1 LGAGVCLLCA
11 VAGAGFPLLWL
22 RDQVRARHRALARAL
37 PYGLDLLTLSVE
49 AGLDFPAALA
59 KVVDKGRSGP
69 LADELSVVLKELRLG
84 KTREEALRNLGRR
97 VDLPALTSFVQA
109 LVHAD
114 RMGTPLGKVLRIL
127 SIQLRIE
134 RSQRAEK
141 LANEAP
147 VKLLLPAA
155 RLRQADRIQVGTVIF
170 EFRDLGE
177 RPGLPGSGASRSR
190 LWAAAWWGRQRPPA
204 RAGWIAGCALVA
216 VAGSGTA
223 SWRFDPRSTRVPPEE
238 AAPKEDQPGPSG
250 KMRLRAGQAPPGAL
264 AAARVAYDLGRRKL
278 EERRIAPRNLSDAC
292 KAFGEGRAHL
302 DGLAD
307 AAPLRAELGRL
318 IEECQRDLERQCGRL
333 LF

>member
-1 LGAGVCLLCA
+1 MSFALIIREGNGRGRRFRFTGDRVSIGRGAENDVVLND
-11 VAGAGFPLLWL
+11 AGAS
-22 RDQVRARHRALARAL
+22 RA
-37 PYGLDLLTLSVE
+37 
-49 AGLDFPAALA
+49 
-59 KVVDKGRSGP
+59 
-69 LADELSVVLKELRLG
+69 
-84 KTREEALRNLGRR
+84 
-97 VDLPALTSFVQA
+97 
-109 LVHAD
+109 HA
-114 RMGTPLGKVLRIL
+114 
-127 SIQLRIE
+127 RIE
-134 RSQRAEK
+134 RRGTAWVLLDRGSANGTQLNGAP
-141 LANEAP
+141 LAA
-147 VKLLLPAA
+147 AA

-177 RPGLPGSGASRSR
+177 RRGLPGSGASRSR

-223 SWRFDPRSTRVPPEE
+223 SWRFDPPSTRVPPEE

-318 IEECQRDLERQCGRL
+318 IEECERDLERQCGRL
-333 LF
+333 LFRAARFERYGQEDKAQDAWREVQLYFPGDDLTGCRRKARDHLASAQPDDGAE